1 MARYDHLRL
10 VRLPEQMERRKHG
23 GGRAIERDA
32 PVHAGR
38 LRGELDAA
46 IDVQRRRRRPDAVN
60 PSLILRVRMAGA
72 LQEPEWEKVGLT
84 VLSTDPDRTLV
95 LFADRDELAHFR
107 TRLDAFGRGAPP
119 DQAGPAYAG
128 FIGGIEEIGAVEP
141 RDRIGSRLKGEGFTT
156 PADFAAGETYVLDLE
171 LWDLGRRETRTR
183 KLNEVRAYVDA
194 MHGEILDEYIG
205 PSITMLRL
213 RVTGALA
220 AALLSIEDVATID
233 LPPQP
238 DLDTADALELTLG
251 DLPPLEPLA
260 ADAPMIGVIDSGLND
275 HPLLRDIIAGSIGAP
290 ASLGTAD
297 EWGHGTRVAGVA
309 AFGDLRGQLAEGTL
323 HRFARLCS
331 ARVVNEQGRFDDRR
345 LVPAQ
350 MREAITTLRDR
361 FGCRLFVSALADI
374 KSVFDGRKVGAWAA
388 TLDELAR
395 ELDVLIIVAAGNR
408 SPPAG
413 MRLDHAVTEYPRY
426 LLEPANRLYE
436 PAGALNVVTVGALA
450 HGPGLDA
457 DRAADVHVR
466 PITALDEPSP
476 FSRAGPGVSGSIKPD
491 LVDTGGTMVTDAL
504 TARLHE
510 GDSVPS
516 AGVLTLHHRYLDRLF
531 TSRSGTSYAAPLVAA
546 KAAQI
551 LGRFPDASANL
562 LRALLVGSARP
573 PEAAVEKLA
582 PLGEDGVRRVCGHGR
597 ADMER
602 AAFSDDARVVLYA
615 EDELPVDHFAI
626 YEIPVPDVF
635 QDGGRRTIQ
644 VTLAYDPPV
653 RHTRLDYA
661 GNGMSF
667 RLHRGLP
674 PDQLFEHYRRRNAVE
689 EGRHP
694 DLEGRFNCKLEPG
707 PNDRECST
715 VQVGR
720 KTFIQSTAA
729 YGDPYYLVVRCEGG
743 WAAETSPSQRF
754 AVVVE
759 MLHEAPVRLYERV
772 RARARV

>member
-10 VRLPEQMERRKHG
+10 VRLPEQMERRKVG

-38 LRGELDAA
+38 LRSELDTALDA
-46 IDVQRRRRRPDAVN
+46 QRRRRRPDAVN
-60 PSLILRVRMAGA
+60 PSLILRVRMSGA

-95 LFADRDELAHFR
+95 LFADRDELVQFR
-107 TRLDAFGRGAPP
+107 ARLDAFGRGTPP
-119 DQAGPAYAG
+119 DQAGPSYAA
-128 FIGGIEEIGAVEP
+128 FIGGIEEISAVQP
-141 RDRIGSRLKGEGFTT
+141 RDRIGPRLKEEGFAG
-156 PADFAAGETYVLDLE
+156 PADFAAAKTYVLDLE
-171 LWDLGRRETRTR
+171 LWDLGRRDVRTR
-183 KLNEVRAYVDA
+183 KLGEVSTYVAA
-194 MHGEILDEYIG
+194 MGGEVVDDYIG

-220 AALLSIEDVATID
+220 TALLSIEDVATID
-233 LPPQP
+233 IPPVP
-238 DLDTADALELTLG
+238 DLDTAEALEMTLG
-251 DLPPLEPLA
+251 DIPTLEPLPD
-260 ADAPMIGVIDSGLND
+260 DAPLIGIIDSGLND
-275 HPLLRDIIAGSIGAP
+275 HPLLRDIIVGSIGAP

-297 EWGHGTRVAGVA
+297 EWGHGTRVAGIA
-309 AFGDLRGQLAEGTL
+309 AFGDLRGQIAQGEL

-350 MREAITTLRDR
+350 MREAITTLRER

-374 KSVFDGRKVGAWAA
+374 KSVFDGRKVGVWAA

-395 ELDVLIIVAAGNR
+395 ELDVVIIVAAGNR

-413 MRLDHAVTEYPRY
+413 MRLDQAVTEYPRY
-426 LLEPANRLYE
+426 LLDAANRLYE

-450 HGPGLDA
+450 HGSGIDGERGE
-457 DRAADVHVR
+457 DVRVRA
-466 PITALDEPSP
+466 ITALDEPSP
-476 FSRAGPGVSGSIKPD
+476 FTRAGPGAQGSIKPD

-504 TARLHE
+504 TARLHD
-510 GDSVPS
+510 GDTVPS
-516 AGVLTLHHRYLDRLF
+516 AGVLTLHHRYLERLF

-551 LGRFPDASANL
+551 FGRFPDASANL
-562 LRALLVGSARP
+562 IRALLVGSARP
-573 PEAAVEKLA
+573 PEAAIQKLA
-582 PLGEDGVRRVCGHGR
+582 ALGEDGVRRTCGHGR
-597 ADMER
+597 VDMER
-602 AAFSDDARVVLYA
+602 AAFSDDARVVLFA
-615 EDELPVDHFAI
+615 EDELAVDHFAI
-626 YEIPVPDVF
+626 YEIPVPDLF

-667 RLHRGLP
+667 RLHRGIA
-674 PDQLFEHYRRRNAVE
+674 PDQLFEHYRSREAAL

-694 DLEGRFNCKLEPG
+694 DIDDRFTCKLEPG

-720 KTFIQSTAA
+720 KSFVKSTAA
-729 YGDPYYLVVRCEGG
+729 YGDPYYLVVCCEGG
-743 WAAETSPSQRF
+743 WAAEISPSQRF